1 MLFKS
6 PIPDFMYEL
15 THDFDGPMEGIANY
29 LNEHADDDDIVLIT
43 YGDMPLKFYT
53 NLRIVGGLTGETLFV
68 ASDPDWI
75 IMRKFRASNLSDRVR
90 NYIKTFSIS
99 DYEPIVLDC
108 VDTRFENREEPHNH
122 YYRTVTDGPKVV
134 IHRKKTN
141 VSADNAEPSSL
152 TKQKQ

>member
-1 MLFKS
+1 
-6 PIPDFMYEL
+6 
-15 THDFDGPMEGIANY
+15 
-29 LNEHADDDDIVLIT
+29 
-43 YGDMPLKFYT
+43 MPLKFYT

-75 IMRKFRASNLSDRVR
+75 ITRRFRASDLSDRVQ
-90 NYIKTFSIS
+90 NYIETFPIS

-108 VDTRFENREEPHNH
+108 VDTKFENREAPQNH
-122 YYRTVTDGPKVV
+122 RYRTVTNGPKVV

-141 VSADNAEPSSL
+141 IHADNAEPLSP